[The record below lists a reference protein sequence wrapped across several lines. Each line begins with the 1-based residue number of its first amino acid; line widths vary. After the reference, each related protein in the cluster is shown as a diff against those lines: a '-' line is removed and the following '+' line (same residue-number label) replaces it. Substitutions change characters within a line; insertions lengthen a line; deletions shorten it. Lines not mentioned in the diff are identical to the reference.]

1 MRLDF
6 IKNDG
11 FELLSNQMKGYP
23 VTDEIA
29 SSLFSLLF
37 EEAVR
42 FSDE

>member
-1 MRLDF
+1 MRFDF
-6 IKNDG
+6 IRNDG
-11 FELLSNQMKGYP
+11 FELLSSQMKGYP
-23 VTDEIA
+23 ATEEIA